1 MRKPPGDLFIGM
13 IVGDILLSLHWLI
26 SASANYNEGVKLFIV
41 SGDHYEVS
49 PWCKNNAILAMTGVI
64 YQFLYDISFVFYQY
78 FEFRN
83 TLEQVERP

>member
-1 MRKPPGDLFIGM
+1 M

-26 SASANYNEGVKLFIV
+26 SATANYKEGDKIFL
-41 SGDHYEVS
+41 SGDNYVIS
-49 PWCKNNAILAMTGVI
+49 PWCKHNAILAMTGVI
-64 YQFLYDISFVFYQY
+64 YQLLYDISFVFYQY